1 MEQSAGAESHFLT
14 PTTVDVGMVNGI
26 SEAYGN
32 AGLILRVTPP
42 SPEEIAALPEG
53 SVLIGLLKP
62 FEDKARLAALN
73 ARKITAFSLELL
85 PRISR
90 AQSMDA
96 LSSQA
101 SCAGYQCGLIA
112 AARCTKFFPM
122 LTTAAGTIRPARV
135 LVIGAG
141 VAGLQAIATCKRLG
155 AMVEAYD
162 VRSAAREQI
171 ESLGA
176 KFVDTGVSADGAGG
190 YARDLTAEEKAQ
202 QTEKLAKAVAMS
214 DVVITTAA
222 IPGKKAPI
230 IITTDMISRMKYGAI
245 IVDMAAESGG
255 NCALTQPGEHV
266 IANDVN
272 IHGPLNLPS
281 RMPTHASELYAKNIY
296 NFISPWIK
304 DGELVFDWSD
314 EVVAGT
320 LLCKDGATVH
330 GKIKQILEKPDGR
343 PARALYLHARR
354 LHRLRDHRQGAGH
367 PAHAADVRFQ
377 LHPRR
382 RVVGA
387 MIMLGSADTPLQQA
401 IGFFAVALGA
411 ANAAGGYVVTERM
424 LAMFKKKDG
433 CVMTLPLYVQ
443 GAWFPAPCSSSR
455 PERHEFAGQC
465 AQGHRLGRLRHAD
478 RHCRHFPRPRPEEH
492 RADGTGAG
500 HRGGGCL
507 DFRQE
512 GQDDRHAADG
522 RHLQR
527 HGRRCGGGDCRHRV
541 RQGATHS
548 TGSRRW
554 ACSAR

>member
-1 MEQSAGAESHFLT
+1 MPLSIAVARERAPGESRVALVPETAKKFAALGASLRMEQSAGAESHFLDT
-14 PTTVDVGMVNGI
+14 DYVDVGMMNGI

-62 FEDKARLAALN
+62 FEDKARLDALN

-202 QTEKLAKAVAMS
+202 QTEKLAKAVALS

-266 IANDVN
+266 VANDVN

-304 DGELVFDWSD
+304 SGELVFDWSD

-320 LLCKDGATVH
+320 LLCKDGATVN
-330 GKIKQILEKPDGR
+330 GKIKQIFGE
-343 PARALYLHARR
+343 A
-354 LHRLRDHRQGAGH
+354 
-367 PAHAADVRFQ
+367 
-377 LHPRR
+377 
-382 RVVGA
+382 
-387 MIMLGSADTPLQQA
+387 
-401 IGFFAVALGA
+401 
-411 ANAAGGYVVTERM
+411 
-424 LAMFKKKDG
+424 
-433 CVMTLPLYVQ
+433 
-443 GAWFPAPCSSSR
+443 
-455 PERHEFAGQC
+455 
-465 AQGHRLGRLRHAD
+465 
-478 RHCRHFPRPRPEEH
+478 
-492 RADGTGAG
+492 
-500 HRGGGCL
+500 
-507 DFRQE
+507 
-512 GQDDRHAADG
+512 
-522 RHLQR
+522 
-527 HGRRCGGGDCRHRV
+527 
-541 RQGATHS
+541 
-548 TGSRRW
+548 
-554 ACSAR
+554 

>member
-1 MEQSAGAESHFLT
+1 MSLSIAVARERAPGESRVALVPETAKKFAALGASLRMEQSAGAESHFLDT
-14 PTTVDVGMVNGI
+14 DYVDVGMVNGI

-62 FEDKARLAALN
+62 FEDKARLDALN

-202 QTEKLAKAVAMS
+202 QTEKLAKAVALS

-266 IANDVN
+266 VANDVN

-314 EVVAGT
+314 DVVAGT
-320 LLCKDGATVH
+320 LLCKDGATVN
-330 GKIKQILEKPDGR
+330 GQIKQIFGE
-343 PARALYLHARR
+343 A
-354 LHRLRDHRQGAGH
+354 
-367 PAHAADVRFQ
+367 
-377 LHPRR
+377 
-382 RVVGA
+382 
-387 MIMLGSADTPLQQA
+387 
-401 IGFFAVALGA
+401 
-411 ANAAGGYVVTERM
+411 
-424 LAMFKKKDG
+424 
-433 CVMTLPLYVQ
+433 
-443 GAWFPAPCSSSR
+443 
-455 PERHEFAGQC
+455 
-465 AQGHRLGRLRHAD
+465 
-478 RHCRHFPRPRPEEH
+478 
-492 RADGTGAG
+492 
-500 HRGGGCL
+500 
-507 DFRQE
+507 
-512 GQDDRHAADG
+512 
-522 RHLQR
+522 
-527 HGRRCGGGDCRHRV
+527 
-541 RQGATHS
+541 
-548 TGSRRW
+548 
-554 ACSAR
+554 

>member
-1 MEQSAGAESHFLT
+1 MPINIAVVRERASGESRVALVPETAKKFAALGASLLMEQSAGIDSHFLDSDYAGVT
-14 PTTVDVGMVNGI
+14 MVDGI
-26 SEAYGN
+26 PEAYGR
-32 AGLILRVTPP
+32 ADLILRVNPP
-42 SPEEIAALPEG
+42 STAEIAAMPEG
-53 SVLIGLLKP
+53 AVLIGLLKP
-62 FEDKARLAALN
+62 YEDKARLAALN
-73 ARKITAFSLELL
+73 ARRITAFSLELL

-176 KFVDTGVSADGAGG
+176 KFVDTGVAADGTGG
-190 YARDLTAEEKAQ
+190 YARELTAEEKAAQ
-202 QTEKLAKAVAMS
+202 AEKLTKAVAMA

-230 IITTDMISRMKYGAI
+230 IITTEMIGRMKYGAI

-281 RMPTHASELYAKNIY
+281 RMPTHASDLYARNLY
-296 NFISPWIK
+296 NFLSPWIK
-304 DGELVFDWSD
+304 DGELAIDWSD

-320 LLCKDGATVH
+320 LLCKDGQTVHATV
-330 GKIKQILEKPDGR
+330 KQ
-343 PARALYLHARR
+343 
-354 LHRLRDHRQGAGH
+354 
-367 PAHAADVRFQ
+367 V
-377 LHPRR
+377 
-382 RVVGA
+382 
-387 MIMLGSADTPLQQA
+387 LGDA
-401 IGFFAVALGA
+401 
-411 ANAAGGYVVTERM
+411 
-424 LAMFKKKDG
+424 
-433 CVMTLPLYVQ
+433 
-443 GAWFPAPCSSSR
+443 
-455 PERHEFAGQC
+455 
-465 AQGHRLGRLRHAD
+465 
-478 RHCRHFPRPRPEEH
+478 
-492 RADGTGAG
+492 
-500 HRGGGCL
+500 
-507 DFRQE
+507 
-512 GQDDRHAADG
+512 
-522 RHLQR
+522 
-527 HGRRCGGGDCRHRV
+527 
-541 RQGATHS
+541 
-548 TGSRRW
+548 
-554 ACSAR
+554 

>member
-1 MEQSAGAESHFLT
+1 MPINIAVVRERASGESRVALVPETAKKFAALGASLLMEQSAGIDSHFLDSDYAGVT
-14 PTTVDVGMVNGI
+14 MVDGI
-26 SEAYGN
+26 PEAYGR
-32 AGLILRVTPP
+32 ADLILRVNPP
-42 SPEEIAALPEG
+42 STAEIAAMPEG
-53 SVLIGLLKP
+53 AVLIGLLKP
-62 FEDKARLAALN
+62 YEDKARLAALN
-73 ARKITAFSLELL
+73 ARRITAFSLELL

-176 KFVDTGVSADGAGG
+176 KFVDTGVAADGTGG
-190 YARDLTAEEKAQ
+190 YARELTAEEKAAQ
-202 QTEKLAKAVAMS
+202 AEKLTKAVAMA

-230 IITTDMISRMKYGAI
+230 IITTEMIGRMKYGTI

-281 RMPTHASELYAKNIY
+281 RMPTHASDLYARNLY
-296 NFISPWIK
+296 NFLSPWIK
-304 DGELVFDWSD
+304 DGELAIDWSD

-320 LLCKDGATVH
+320 LLCKDGQTVHATV
-330 GKIKQILEKPDGR
+330 KQ
-343 PARALYLHARR
+343 
-354 LHRLRDHRQGAGH
+354 
-367 PAHAADVRFQ
+367 V
-377 LHPRR
+377 
-382 RVVGA
+382 
-387 MIMLGSADTPLQQA
+387 LGDA
-401 IGFFAVALGA
+401 
-411 ANAAGGYVVTERM
+411 
-424 LAMFKKKDG
+424 
-433 CVMTLPLYVQ
+433 
-443 GAWFPAPCSSSR
+443 
-455 PERHEFAGQC
+455 
-465 AQGHRLGRLRHAD
+465 
-478 RHCRHFPRPRPEEH
+478 
-492 RADGTGAG
+492 
-500 HRGGGCL
+500 
-507 DFRQE
+507 
-512 GQDDRHAADG
+512 
-522 RHLQR
+522 
-527 HGRRCGGGDCRHRV
+527 
-541 RQGATHS
+541 
-548 TGSRRW
+548 
-554 ACSAR
+554 

>member
-1 MEQSAGAESHFLT
+1 VQSIVIAVGKELLSGENRTALVPETAKKFAALGARLRMEQSAGINSHFLD
-14 PTTVDVGMVNGI
+14 PDYNGVDFVNGRA
-26 SEAYGN
+26 EAY
-32 AGLILRVTPP
+32 AGAEVVLRVTPP

-53 SVLIGLLKP
+53 SILIGLLKP
-62 FEDKARLAALN
+62 YDSRERLAALN

-96 LSSQA
+96 LSSQG

-162 VRSAAREQI
+162 VRAAAKEQI

-190 YARDLTAEEKAQ
+190 YARELTAEEKAAQ
-202 QTEKLAKAVAMS
+202 AEKLAKAVAAA
-214 DVVITTAA
+214 DVVISTAA
-222 IPGKKAPI
+222 IPGKKAPV
-230 IITTDMISRMKYGAI
+230 IITRDMVARMKYGAI

-255 NCALTQPGEHV
+255 NCELTQPGEHV

-296 NFISPWIK
+296 NFLSPWIK
-304 DGELVFDWSD
+304 DGQLQFDWSD

-330 GKIKQILEKPDGR
+330 PTVKQ
-343 PARALYLHARR
+343 
-354 LHRLRDHRQGAGH
+354 
-367 PAHAADVRFQ
+367 V
-377 LHPRR
+377 
-382 RVVGA
+382 
-387 MIMLGSADTPLQQA
+387 LGEA
-401 IGFFAVALGA
+401 
-411 ANAAGGYVVTERM
+411 
-424 LAMFKKKDG
+424 
-433 CVMTLPLYVQ
+433 
-443 GAWFPAPCSSSR
+443 
-455 PERHEFAGQC
+455 
-465 AQGHRLGRLRHAD
+465 
-478 RHCRHFPRPRPEEH
+478 
-492 RADGTGAG
+492 
-500 HRGGGCL
+500 
-507 DFRQE
+507 
-512 GQDDRHAADG
+512 
-522 RHLQR
+522 
-527 HGRRCGGGDCRHRV
+527 
-541 RQGATHS
+541 
-548 TGSRRW
+548 
-554 ACSAR
+554 

>member
-1 MEQSAGAESHFLT
+1 MEQSAAIQSHFLDQDF
-14 PTTVDVGMVNGI
+14 PEVSMVSGI
-26 SEAYGN
+26 SEAYGDAN
-32 AGLILRVTPP
+32 LILRVAPP
-42 SPEEIAALPEG
+42 SPEEIAAMPEG

-62 FEDKARLAALN
+62 FEDKERLAALN

-190 YARDLTAEEKAQ
+190 YARELTAEEKAAQ
-202 QTEKLAKAVAMS
+202 AEKLAKAVAQS

-222 IPGKKAPI
+222 VPGKKAPVI
-230 IITTDMISRMKYGAI
+230 VTVDMIKRMKYGAI

-272 IHGPLNLPS
+272 IHGPLNLAS

-304 DGELVFDWSD
+304 DGELHIDWTD

-320 LLCKDGATVH
+320 LLCRDGATVNANV
-330 GKIKQILEKPDGR
+330 KQI
-343 PARALYLHARR
+343 
-354 LHRLRDHRQGAGH
+354 
-367 PAHAADVRFQ
+367 
-377 LHPRR
+377 
-382 RVVGA
+382 
-387 MIMLGSADTPLQQA
+387 M
-401 IGFFAVALGA
+401 
-411 ANAAGGYVVTERM
+411 
-424 LAMFKKKDG
+424 
-433 CVMTLPLYVQ
+433 
-443 GAWFPAPCSSSR
+443 
-455 PERHEFAGQC
+455 
-465 AQGHRLGRLRHAD
+465 
-478 RHCRHFPRPRPEEH
+478 
-492 RADGTGAG
+492 
-500 HRGGGCL
+500 
-507 DFRQE
+507 
-512 GQDDRHAADG
+512 
-522 RHLQR
+522 
-527 HGRRCGGGDCRHRV
+527 GD
-541 RQGATHS
+541 A
-548 TGSRRW
+548 
-554 ACSAR
+554 